1 MKMDKIIYTIDV
13 EGVVKFDIRNYEDVD
28 KFEKIIREANR
39 QKRESLEKLK
49 QNSYEL
55 FADKFNDQYEEFYKT
70 LKGEEQ
76 KEENSKQKRN
86 ENNESNYNNDN
97 RF

>member
-1 MKMDKIIYTIDV
+1 MDKIIYTIDV

-55 FADKFNDQYEEFYKT
+55 FADEFKDQYEEFYKT
-70 LKGEEQ
+70 LKGEEE
-76 KEENSKQKRN
+76 KEENSKQKGN
-86 ENNESNYNNDN
+86 ENNESNYNKDV